1 MGCMSN
7 VVDISG
13 RLPRKARRAKLPRVY
28 KPWMLKHLVPTI
40 ESDDEPGLRAI
51 TEQFAARGEHIEFRK
66 LAE

>member
-1 MGCMSN
+1 MRPDGQGN
-7 VVDISG
+7 AVVTDGPFTESAEQIAG
-13 RLPRKARRAKLPRVY
+13 FY
-28 KPWMLKHLVPTI
+28 FI